1 MFGARTERALSA
13 KDAGAFQRLSIAI
26 VGPGRLDQYEKVC
39 FSYYLSAR
47 RLDMPVTVGAHH
59 LTLFTHDMDRFIRFY
74 EEIFDAETKFDLSE
88 PGPGGRT
95 LRHSLIDVG
104 GGFALHPFQMPEP
117 TGYEDGS
124 MQMGKRGHIDH
135 LALKVDDEAGLQEI
149 RRRLVKAGASDGT
162 ITDFGAIRLVTF
174 RDPDGMEGEVARWT
188 DSKRVLRFDERKREI
203 WPD

>member
-1 MFGARTERALSA
+1 
-13 KDAGAFQRLSIAI
+13 
-26 VGPGRLDQYEKVC
+26 
-39 FSYYLSAR
+39 
-47 RLDMPVTVGAHH
+47 
-59 LTLFTHDMDRFIRFY
+59 MDRFLRFY
-74 EEIFDAETKFDLSE
+74 EEVFDAETRFDLSE
-88 PGPGGRT
+88 PGPGGGT
-95 LRHSLIDVG
+95 FRHSLIDLG
-104 GGFALHPFQMPEP
+104 EGFALHPFQMPEP

>member
-1 MFGARTERALSA
+1 
-13 KDAGAFQRLSIAI
+13 
-26 VGPGRLDQYEKVC
+26 
-39 FSYYLSAR
+39 
-47 RLDMPVTVGAHH
+47 MPVTVGAHH

-88 PGPGGRT
+88 PGPGGGT
-95 LRHSLIDVG
+95 LRHSLIDFG

-135 LALKVDDEAGLQEI
+135 LALKVHDEECLQEV
-149 RRRLVKAGASDGT
+149 RRRLVKASASDGT
-162 ITDFGAIRLVTF
+162 ITDFGAVRLVTF
-174 RDPDGMEGEVARWT
+174 KAPDGMEGEVAWWT
-188 DSKRVLRFDERKREI
+188 DSKRVLGFEERKREL